1 MTNRIELI
9 SGADPENT
17 FVYVNNKLISV
28 AELIVMGN
36 VATRVDASGCT
47 NLTTL
52 DLPAATWVDARG
64 CTGLTTLDLPAAT
77 TVDASGC
84 TGLTSYIYGGTD
96 IRGYCFVSLILRN
109 ERRVLA
115 GYRNFSIPEAR
126 QHWENNVECLAF
138 VEKIAAE
145 AARSGENV
153 ATP

>member
-1 MTNRIELI
+1 MTNRVELI
-9 SGADPENT
+9 PGADANKT
-17 FVYVNNKLISV
+17 FLYVNNKCVSV
-28 AELIVMGN
+28 AALIAMG
-36 VATRVDASGCT
+36 D
-47 NLTTL
+47 
-52 DLPAATWVDARG
+52 
-64 CTGLTTLDLPAAT
+64 AAT

-96 IRGYCFVSLILRN
+96 IRGYHFVSLILRN